1 MLGVDRES
9 LLSLV
14 ALSAL
19 SLAVLAA
26 VSRPLLFASLQPEL
40 AEARGVPVR
49 LLSTLFLG
57 IVAVAVSE
65 SSQIVGVLLV
75 FTLMVGP
82 AAAARNLSPRF
93 GRGVALSAA
102 LALCEAWGGVT
113 LAWFTDWPVS
123 FWITAL
129 SAAVY
134 ALSFAPIASRRLR
147 VVRPG
152 SRRPGSAGVSPA
164 SGAPV

>member
-1 MLGVDRES
+1 M
-9 LLSLV
+9 
-14 ALSAL
+14 
-19 SLAVLAA
+19 LAA

-49 LLSTLFLG
+49 PVSTLFLG
-57 IVAVAVSE
+57 VVAVAVSE

-93 GRGVALSAA
+93 GSGVALSAA
-102 LALCEAWGGVT
+102 LALGEAWGGLD
-113 LAWFTDWPVS
+113 LAWHTDWPVS

-129 SAAVY
+129 SASVY
-134 ALSFAPIASRRLR
+134 ALSFAPLGLRAARARARRRAGASRAAA
-147 VVRPG
+147 
-152 SRRPGSAGVSPA
+152 SAATPPSATRA
-164 SGAPV
+164 SA